1 MTITSR
7 PLGRQKFSV
16 VVGQTTFTPIQ
27 PVVALGGSGTYTY
40 TMSTFTLTAVAP
52 PYVPP
57 TGGGS
62 GSGDVSELTEE
73 AVPAEG
79 GWLLKANTLLGA
91 DPILVPSTGTETTDS
106 LLPIRIVE
114 STGVVIITSITHL
127 TVGVYEA
134 NITVTDGTSTPPLVQ
149 KFTLEVLAT
158 SAPYTRTISL
168 SGANYSALNS
178 VQSATLVNA
187 VCEQILAENTSIT
200 IYYVNLSEG
209 SVILAVGSSGPFVPL
224 ALTSFN
230 LGGGIVLTNAIPT
243 NCRQVSV
250 SSSGQYQTIITTN
263 SGGPGF
269 IYRSINFGASWASAT
284 GAPSANWQS
293 LSMSA
298 DGQYQTAGIGGG
310 FIYRSANYGASWASA
325 TGAPSANWYSLS
337 MSADGQYQT
346 AGMYGG
352 FIYRSI
358 NFGASWA
365 SATGAPSAGWL
376 SLSMSASGQF
386 QTACIKE
393 EGPIYRSTNYGATWA
408 PVPATEAP
416 SAFWS
421 ALSMSASG
429 QYQTACVDQ
438 RLIYV
443 STNYGTNWEALPGS
457 PTDGWQSVG
466 MSSDGQY
473 QTAVG
478 DLGVYTWTN
487 VICLL
492 ETCNLMLT
500 DGSYKNVKDIKTG
513 DILRSALNGKDIRV
527 LHCGYNVVHDLS
539 RVPASN
545 HPMCIPEGFFAKGSP
560 SRDVFISGHHRLFF
574 ALNETTVGI
583 QVFKLLP
590 ETNTLTMDKALEV
603 VGSSVLK
610 YYHLE
615 VEGGKNA
622 VFCDGLPVET
632 LEAGEWES
640 SRIDN

>member
-250 SSSGQYQTIITTN
+250 SSSGQYQTIITVV
-263 SGGPGF
+263 
-269 IYRSINFGASWASAT
+269 
-284 GAPSANWQS
+284 
-293 LSMSA
+293 
-298 DGQYQTAGIGGG
+298 DV
-310 FIYRSANYGASWASA
+310 
-325 TGAPSANWYSLS
+325 
-337 MSADGQYQT
+337 DDD
-346 AGMYGG
+346 
-352 FIYRSI
+352 
-358 NFGASWA
+358 
-365 SATGAPSAGWL
+365 
-376 SLSMSASGQF
+376 
-386 QTACIKE
+386 E
-393 EGPIYRSTNYGATWA
+393 EPGPIYRS
-408 PVPATEAP
+408 E
-416 SAFWS
+416 
-421 ALSMSASG
+421 
-429 QYQTACVDQ
+429 D
-438 RLIYV
+438 
-443 STNYGTNWEALPGS
+443 
-457 PTDGWQSVG
+457 
-466 MSSDGQY
+466 
-473 QTAVG
+473 
-478 DLGVYTWTN
+478 
-487 VICLL
+487 
-492 ETCNLMLT
+492 
-500 DGSYKNVKDIKTG
+500 
-513 DILRSALNGKDIRV
+513 
-527 LHCGYNVVHDLS
+527 
-539 RVPASN
+539 
-545 HPMCIPEGFFAKGSP
+545 
-560 SRDVFISGHHRLFF
+560 
-574 ALNETTVGI
+574 
-583 QVFKLLP
+583 
-590 ETNTLTMDKALEV
+590 
-603 VGSSVLK
+603 
-610 YYHLE
+610 
-615 VEGGKNA
+615 
-622 VFCDGLPVET
+622 
-632 LEAGEWES
+632 
-640 SRIDN
+640 

>member
-40 TMSTFTLTAVAP
+40 TMSTFTLTAVVP

-62 GSGDVSELTEE
+62 DVSELTEE
-73 AVPAEG
+73 AVPPAEG
-79 GWLLKANTLLGA
+79 AFLKANTLLGA
-91 DPILVPSTGTETTDS
+91 DPIIVPPTGTETTDS

-209 SVILAVGSSGPFVPL
+209 SVILAVGSSGPFVPP
-224 ALTSFN
+224 ASTFN
-230 LGGGIVLTNAIPT
+230 LGGGIVLTN
-243 NCRQVSV
+243 V
-250 SSSGQYQTIITTN
+250 
-263 SGGPGF
+263 
-269 IYRSINFGASWASAT
+269 
-284 GAPSANWQS
+284 PSA
-293 LSMSA
+293 
-298 DGQYQTAGIGGG
+298 
-310 FIYRSANYGASWASA
+310 
-325 TGAPSANWYSLS
+325 
-337 MSADGQYQT
+337 
-346 AGMYGG
+346 
-352 FIYRSI
+352 
-358 NFGASWA
+358 
-365 SATGAPSAGWL
+365 
-376 SLSMSASGQF
+376 
-386 QTACIKE
+386 
-393 EGPIYRSTNYGATWA
+393 
-408 PVPATEAP
+408 V
-416 SAFWS
+416 
-421 ALSMSASG
+421 
-429 QYQTACVDQ
+429 V
-438 RLIYV
+438 
-443 STNYGTNWEALPGS
+443 
-457 PTDGWQSVG
+457 
-466 MSSDGQY
+466 
-473 QTAVG
+473 
-478 DLGVYTWTN
+478 
-487 VICLL
+487 CLL

-500 DGSYKNVKDIKTG
+500 DGSYKNVKSIKTG
-513 DILRSALNGKDIRV
+513 DILRSALNGKDLRV

-574 ALNETTVGI
+574 TLNETTVGI

-640 SRIDN
+640 SRIEN

>member
-40 TMSTFTLTAVAP
+40 TMSTFTFTAVVAP
-52 PYVPP
+52 FVPP
-57 TGGGS
+57 TGGGGSGS

-73 AVPAEG
+73 AVPPAEG
-79 GWLLKANTLLGA
+79 GLLRANTLLGA
-91 DPILVPSTGTETTDS
+91 DPIIVPPTGTETTDS

-209 SVILAVGSSGPFVPL
+209 SVILAVGSSGPFGPL

-230 LGGGIVLTNAIPT
+230 LGGGIVLTNVGETGELVTAPAEVAPT
-243 NCRQVSV
+243 NVV
-250 SSSGQYQTIITTN
+250 
-263 SGGPGF
+263 
-269 IYRSINFGASWASAT
+269 
-284 GAPSANWQS
+284 
-293 LSMSA
+293 
-298 DGQYQTAGIGGG
+298 
-310 FIYRSANYGASWASA
+310 
-325 TGAPSANWYSLS
+325 
-337 MSADGQYQT
+337 
-346 AGMYGG
+346 
-352 FIYRSI
+352 
-358 NFGASWA
+358 
-365 SATGAPSAGWL
+365 
-376 SLSMSASGQF
+376 
-386 QTACIKE
+386 
-393 EGPIYRSTNYGATWA
+393 
-408 PVPATEAP
+408 
-416 SAFWS
+416 
-421 ALSMSASG
+421 
-429 QYQTACVDQ
+429 
-438 RLIYV
+438 
-443 STNYGTNWEALPGS
+443 
-457 PTDGWQSVG
+457 
-466 MSSDGQY
+466 
-473 QTAVG
+473 
-478 DLGVYTWTN
+478 
-487 VICLL
+487 CLL

-500 DGSYKNVKDIKTG
+500 DGSYKNVKSIKTG

-574 ALNETTVGI
+574 TLNETTVGI

>member
-27 PVVALGGSGTYTY
+27 PVVARGGSGTYTY

-57 TGGGS
+57 TGGGGS

-91 DPILVPSTGTETTDS
+91 DPILVPPTGTETTDS

-209 SVILAVGSSGPFVPL
+209 SVILTVGSSGPFVPL

-243 NCRQVSV
+243 KCVKVSV

-298 DGQYQTAGIGGG
+298 DGQYQTAG
-310 FIYRSANYGASWASA
+310 
-325 TGAPSANWYSLS
+325 
-337 MSADGQYQT
+337 
-346 AGMYGG
+346 MYGG

-376 SLSMSASGQF
+376 SLSMSA
-386 QTACIKE
+386 
-393 EGPIYRSTNYGATWA
+393 N
-408 PVPATEAP
+408 
-416 SAFWS
+416 
-421 ALSMSASG
+421 G
-429 QYQTACVDQ
+429 QYQTAVINSFTGT
-438 RLIYV
+438 IYI
-443 STNYGTNWEALPGS
+443 STDFGANWGTLSGS
-457 PTDGWQSVG
+457 PTDIWTSTG

-478 DLGVYTWTN
+478 SGGLYTWTN

-500 DGSYKNVKDIKTG
+500 DGSYKNVKSIKTG

-574 ALNETTVGI
+574 TLNETMVGI